1 MIGEAKKWPGL
12 KFSFEVR
19 RGSRGTTCDGV
30 LVKTFG
36 KQKGGG
42 GMNPKR
48 RSLFWLLVF
57 PLSLFF
63 ISHTFPFFYGIR
75 FSFFDSLG
83 RFVGLKNYAHLFQDR
98 VFWNALGFTL
108 LYAGVVAC
116 AMTFLGV
123 FVGIFINSLEVGQG
137 VAKSILLI
145 PWAISL
151 TAWGLLSQIALSQQF
166 GIVNHFLLR
175 FGFIG
180 QRLSWLGEPTLARI
194 SVILARIYKDVW
206 FSGLLFLAARQ
217 NIPLELYEESSLSG
231 ARPLQNLW
239 YITLPLLR
247 PAMLYIGVILFV
259 FALQDFDLIYALT
272 GGGPGFATEVVSVN
286 IYRHGMRYGNYEY
299 GMATAVIWSAM
310 ILTFVVLIFAPL
322 QRRVVES

>member
-1 MIGEAKKWPGL
+1 MSA
-12 KFSFEVR
+12 
-19 RGSRGTTCDGV
+19 RG
-30 LVKTFG
+30 K
-36 KQKGGG
+36 
-42 GMNPKR
+42 
-48 RSLFWLLVF
+48 SLLLLLAL

-63 ISHTFPFFYGIR
+63 VSHTIPFFYGIH

-83 RFVGLKNYAHLFQDR
+83 RLVGLRNYAHLFQDR
-98 VFWNALGFTL
+98 VFWNAFGFTF

-116 AMTFLGV
+116 AMTFLGL
-123 FVGIFINSLEVGQG
+123 FVGIFINSLGVGQG
-137 VAKSILLI
+137 VAKSILLV

-175 FGFIG
+175 FGLTG
-180 QRLSWLGEPTLARI
+180 QRLSWLGDPTLARI

-231 ARPLQNLW
+231 AGPLQNLW

-247 PAMLYIGVILFV
+247 PATLYIGVILFV

-272 GGGPGFATEVVSVN
+272 GGGPGFATEVVSIN

-299 GMATAVIWSAM
+299 GMATAVVWSAM
-310 ILTFVVLIFAPL
+310 ILAFVALIFAPV
-322 QRRVVES
+322 QRRVVEG